1 MVSFPTL
8 VLVADD
14 GSPESDRA
22 VEAAARVTESTG
34 SRLALVHVKA
44 HSPSVT
50 GVTAVPAQEENLRA
64 QGEAFLRWRHDQLAD
79 RGVTPVRTELRLS
92 RRPERSVVRVAE
104 ELDAG
109 LIVVGV
115 RGGRPGQRM
124 VLGDLSLPL
133 ARDAHCSVLV
143 VRDGLTEAAGHT
155 AAPEQ
160 G

>member
-22 VEAAARVTESTG
+22 VDAAVRLTESTG

-64 QGEAFLRWRHDQLAD
+64 QGEGFLRRRHEQLAE
-79 RGVTPVRTELRLS
+79 RGVTPVSTELRLS
-92 RRPERSVVRVAE
+92 RRPERSVLRVAE

-115 RGGRPGQRM
+115 RGGRPGQRL

-133 ARDAHCSVLV
+133 ARDARCSVLV
-143 VRDGLTEAAGHT
+143 VRDGRSVAHT
-155 AAPEQ
+155 ADPEQ